1 MPRRDIYHDAV
12 KNALIKEGWEIT
24 ADPLI
29 LQFGGRNIYVDL
41 EAESPI
47 AAQKEGHKIAVE
59 VKSFSNPSEV
69 NDLEKA
75 VGQYVMYRELL
86 AHKESDRTLY
96 LAISIETYKGIF
108 SEPLGELMVETQ
120 QLKLIVFDEIQE
132 VIQQWKN

>member
-1 MPRRDIYHDAV
+1 MPQRDIYHDAV

-24 ADPLI
+24 ADPLV
-29 LQFGGRNIYVDL
+29 LQFGGRNIYVDI

-47 AAQKEGHKIAVE
+47 AAQKEGCKIAVE

-75 VGQYVMYRELL
+75 IGQYVMYRELL
-86 AHKESDRTLY
+86 AHKEPKRALY

-120 QLKLIVFDEIQE
+120 QLKLIIFDEIQE